1 MKKRT
6 LKEIANFFDC
16 AAVREHNIGNLN
28 GCTQLFDLAMPIT
41 KGKSKGKNKGS
52 FGGAFHGYIDP
63 VFVDNTGSQE
73 GVIVYPDGW
82 EGTEGNQDRLNIW
95 VCPKCGCETPTRGST
110 KGKAVCA
117 ECGHVIHEADE

>member
-63 VFVDNTGSQE
+63 VFVDNTGSEE

-82 EGTEGNQDRLNIW
+82 EE
-95 VCPKCGCETPTRGST
+95 K
-110 KGKAVCA
+110 
-117 ECGHVIHEADE
+117 